1 MARLRMFSGTR
12 PLLSK
17 HEDPPLKARGP
28 RGWIPGGTG
37 CGSPGALGVG
47 QNSSSVT
54 SAKGW
59 VFLPIPQTEAVL

>member
-12 PLLSK
+12 TLLSK
-17 HEDPPLKARGP
+17 HEA
-28 RGWIPGGTG
+28 PGG
-37 CGSPGALGVG
+37 GSPGALGVG